1 MRRGA
6 DDQRANPS
14 PNPNPNPHANPNP
27 NPNANPSPSP
37 NQVERISELT
47 GGKKVDLCFEV
58 IGLKQTFEQAV
69 MAVRD
74 G

>member
-1 MRRGA
+1 
-6 DDQRANPS
+6 
-14 PNPNPNPHANPNP
+14 
-27 NPNANPSPSP
+27 
-37 NQVERISELT
+37 VERISELT